1 MEHNM
6 SLFGTTNTK
15 IKMNISNPSFEWVVS
30 PGRLVWAGGKSPQH
44 KEEQTTGHGDGKG
57 SEGGGG
63 MGRGVKGGGV
73 GIGRGVKG
81 GAGGWN
87 KL

>member
-1 MEHNM
+1 M
-6 SLFGTTNTK
+6 
-15 IKMNISNPSFEWVVS
+15 
-30 PGRLVWAGGKSPQH
+30 WAGGKSPQH

-57 SEGGGG
+57 SEGGVG

-81 GAGGWN
+81 GAGGGTNFSNTTGWEPSHRRGGN
-87 KL
+87 NCHTSKGEKKE